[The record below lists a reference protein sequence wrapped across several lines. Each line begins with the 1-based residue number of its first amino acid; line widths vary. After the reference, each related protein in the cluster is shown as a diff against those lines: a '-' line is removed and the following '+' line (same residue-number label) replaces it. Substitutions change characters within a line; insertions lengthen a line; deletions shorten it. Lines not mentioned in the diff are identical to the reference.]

1 MTKGLVPTG
10 WYLSPELGVL
20 VPPVEVA
27 PPVPGVTDSEPAEPA
42 VEADVAP
49 AIEDDPPIPADG
61 ESAACGDEVEGVPPV
76 PEVLE
81 APELVDGAV

>member
-20 VPPVEVA
+20 LPPVEMA
-27 PPVPGVTDSEPAEPA
+27 PPVPRVTDIEPAEPA
-42 VEADVAP
+42 VEPDVAP

-61 ESAACGDEVEGVPPV
+61 ESAGSEVESVPPA

-81 APELVDGAV
+81 TPGLVEGAA